1 MKLRYSE
8 AFYSVQGEGKFVG
21 VPSVF
26 LRTFGC
32 NFRCMNFG
40 VDKSVGDRWD
50 QHARG
55 ERYNAEVKALIDAG
69 VHETTEKF
77 EDLPIVHTGCDTY
90 ASIYPE
96 FKDFNKLATIDEV
109 VDHLLSLLPEGKWT
123 MDNGQDVHLILT
135 GGEPLLAW
143 QRLYVELF
151 EHPKM
156 KDLKNVTIETNTTQ
170 TLHSDFAEYL
180 STQGRFTV
188 TLNTSALKDAS
199 QLHFHAVQSSPLVE
213 NLGKMLLS
221 LKLLANTLMY
231 LIVTFILSLWLP
243 IKTMLTKLLELF
255 SYTGIP
261 GWNVQYILCRW
272 ADAVKNIPSMFKKSR
287 TSVCDEDGDS
297 APDSTYR
304 YSGMPG
310 GLSKEDYELLQGKKI
325 TEEQYDKI
333 RKQL

>member
-40 VDKSVGDRWD
+40 VDKSVGDRWE
-50 QHARG
+50 QHANG
-55 ERYNAEVKALIDAG
+55 QRYNAEVADLIAKD
-69 VHETTEKF
+69 VHNTTEKF

-96 FKDFNKLATIDEV
+96 FKDFNKLAEVDEV
-109 VDHLLSLLPEGKWT
+109 VAHLISLLPEGKWT

-170 TLHSDFAEYL
+170 SLHKDFAEYL

-188 TLNTSALKDAS
+188 TFSCSPKLSVSGESWEAAIKPEVARQYADVSGGDIYFKFVVADQSDVDEVTR
-199 QLHFHAVQSSPLVE
+199 AVQLYRDSGVECPVYLMPLGGRSE
-213 NLGKMLLS
+213 EY
-221 LKLLANTLMY
+221 TL
-231 LIVTFILSLWLP
+231 
-243 IKTMLTKLLELF
+243 
-255 SYTGIP
+255 
-261 GWNVQYILCRW
+261 NVQEVAELCMQRGW
-272 ADAVKNIPSMFKKSR
+272 RFSPRLHISLFGNAWG
-287 TSVCDEDGDS
+287 T
-297 APDSTYR
+297 
-304 YSGMPG
+304 
-310 GLSKEDYELLQGKKI
+310 
-325 TEEQYDKI
+325 
-333 RKQL
+333 

>member
-40 VDKSVGDRWD
+40 VDKSVGSRWE
-50 QHARG
+50 QHEKG
-55 ERYNAEVKALIDAG
+55 QRYNAEVKALIDAG

-77 EDLPIVHTGCDTY
+77 EDLPIIHTGCDTY

-109 VDHLLSLLPEGKWT
+109 VEHLLSLLPEGKWT

-151 EHPKM
+151 EHPRM
-156 KDLKNVTIETNTTQ
+156 QDLKNVTIETNTTQ

-180 STQGRFTV
+180 STQERFTV
-188 TLNTSALKDAS
+188 TFSCSPKLSVSGESWEDAIKPEVARQYADVPGS
-199 QLHFHAVQSSPLVE
+199 DTYFKFVVADQDDVDEVTRAVQLYRDSGVECPVYLMPLGGRSE
-213 NLGKMLLS
+213 EY
-221 LKLLANTLMY
+221 TL
-231 LIVTFILSLWLP
+231 
-243 IKTMLTKLLELF
+243 
-255 SYTGIP
+255 
-261 GWNVQYILCRW
+261 NVQEVADLCMERGW
-272 ADAVKNIPSMFKKSR
+272 RFSPRLHISLFGNAWG
-287 TSVCDEDGDS
+287 T
-297 APDSTYR
+297 
-304 YSGMPG
+304 
-310 GLSKEDYELLQGKKI
+310 
-325 TEEQYDKI
+325 
-333 RKQL
+333 